1 MPARQHN
8 VGLLLGLAGFAALSC
23 GDAVIKSIA
32 GEWPGTAVAALRY
45 TIGATGLALLLWWRE
60 GREAFNMPMPKM
72 QILRGVSVAIATLC
86 FFSAIFLMPLAEA
99 TAIVFISPILTAIL
113 SAVLLKE
120 RVGKAT
126 WIASAVAFLGV
137 MTILRPN
144 VALLGLAAF
153 LPLIAALCMSVLMM
167 ANRQVAGS
175 GSALQMQ
182 FLIAVIAAPVLLL
195 ATGIGALSGIPALA
209 VTTPDWSVVARC
221 AMVAVTAT
229 CSHWLVYLA
238 TTKATAADIAPMTYI
253 QLPTAMVLG
262 VLIFRDWP
270 DAVALLGSA
279 VIIGAGL
286 YLWHNTRPK
295 GEGNHE
301 SAIGN
306 IRSIISADA
315 DGDSR

>member
-60 GREAFNMPMPKM
+60 GRGAFNMPMPKM
-72 QILRGVSVAIATLC
+72 QLLRGMSVAIATLC

-99 TAIVFISPILTAIL
+99 TAIVFTSPILTAIL

-120 RVGKAT
+120 RVGRAT

-137 MTILRPN
+137 IAILRPN

-153 LPLIAALCMSVLMM
+153 LPLIAAFCMSVLMM

-195 ATGIGALSGIPALA
+195 ATGIGAASGIPAFA
-209 VTTPDWSVVARC
+209 FSAPDWTVVARC
-221 AMVAVTAT
+221 AVVAVTAT

-253 QLPTAMVLG
+253 QLPTAMLLG
-262 VLIFRDWP
+262 MAMFADWP
-270 DAVALLGSA
+270 DAVALAGSA
-279 VIIGAGL
+279 VIVAAGL
-286 YLWHNTRPK
+286 YLWNSGR
-295 GEGNHE
+295 
-301 SAIGN
+301 AA
-306 IRSIISADA
+306 RA
-315 DGDSR
+315 

>member
-8 VGLLLGLAGFAALSC
+8 VGLLLGLVGFAALSC

-45 TIGATGLALLLWWRE
+45 TIGATGLGILLWWRE
-60 GREAFNMPMPKM
+60 GRGAFTVPMPKM
-72 QILRGVSVAIATLC
+72 QLLRGVSVAVATLC

-120 RVGKAT
+120 RVGRAT

-137 MTILRPN
+137 IAILRPN
-144 VALLGLAAF
+144 VALLGVAAF
-153 LPLIAALCMSVLMM
+153 LPLIAALCMSVMMM
-167 ANRQVAGS
+167 ANRQVSGA

-182 FLIAVIAAPVLLL
+182 FLIAVIAAPVLLM
-195 ATGIGALSGIPALA
+195 ATGVGALSGISAFA
-209 VTTPDWSVVARC
+209 VSAPDWSVVARC
-221 AMVAVTAT
+221 TFVAFTAT

-253 QLPTAMVLG
+253 QLPTAMLLG

-270 DAVALLGSA
+270 DGVAFAGSA
-279 VIIGAGL
+279 IIIGAGL

-295 GEGNHE
+295 REGNHDE
-301 SAIGN
+301 AIGDV
-306 IRSIISADA
+306 RCSGAADT